1 MTAGNKAP
9 FTACICGVEML
20 VVNFLIRY
28 FFGNFFFQISK
39 TFFLGGGT
47 TVVCLEVSALNCTA
61 PALQHTCDDYSKK
74 VLYKLKLGA
83 LKLCLEKPSHMTPM
97 SVYSYYI
104 IILLY
109 GSSANSNLPNIIR

>member
-1 MTAGNKAP
+1 MP
-9 FTACICGVEML
+9 
-20 VVNFLIRY
+20 Y
-28 FFGNFFFQISK
+28 
-39 TFFLGGGT
+39 
-47 TVVCLEVSALNCTA
+47 CTA

-109 GSSANSNLPNIIR
+109 GSSANSNLPNIIYTLKGEHICLVIYAAVDWHCPFTLVVFTYRG